1 MSDYLIWLIVAL
13 VILGCEMM
21 LGTIYLLAFSAGAL
35 AACISA
41 LFGLSLRSQKPQA
54 EGVPNECSVLL
65 LPQLSPFTACISQ
78 ACSELVFLTSVLGQ
92 LYIETAFFWSR
103 PGKGFKPAFGSL
115 PFSPATPV
123 SNLYLVSFFFFFSS
137 WFVSEWSRQEF

>member
-41 LFGLSLRSQKPQA
+41 LFGLSLTSQFSIA
-54 EGVPNECSVLL
+54 AIVVVLGVVIALYFRKNLRKLTPNTQCDNLDKGQIVN
-65 LPQLSPFTACISQ
+65 
-78 ACSELVFLTSVLGQ
+78 VTSVNEDGSAKVN
-92 LYIETAFFWSR
+92 YRGTTWTAY
-103 PGKGFKPAFGSL
+103 ADNGSL
-115 PFSPATPV
+115 ECGVYKIDRVEGTR
-123 SNLYLVSFFFFFSS
+123 LIIKK
-137 WFVSEWSRQEF
+137 